1 VTSTPT
7 LLVDDDAEQRQL
19 VAGLLARAGIAPV
32 FEAANAE
39 EALLAAAHRPELG
52 LVILDIVMP
61 ARSGLDILPEL
72 HDLVP
77 QASIV
82 VLSNLPRH
90 RAADLARAR
99 GATGF
104 VEKRVPPER
113 LVTEI
118 LVAAAVATV
127 TADRVTAQLP
137 AESIAARTARGI
149 VRTALSTADQEL
161 LDSVELLVSELVTN
175 AVLHATSAPR
185 LDVHVGRARVRIE
198 VFDDDATPPHTRLPN
213 SSGIGGWGLQL
224 VDQLASRWGSDP
236 QPGGKVVWFEM
247 DRSRPA

>member
-1 VTSTPT
+1 VTTTPT
-7 LLVDDDAEQRQL
+7 LLVDDDAEQRRL
-19 VAGLLARAGIAPV
+19 VGGLLARAGIGPV
-32 FEAANAE
+32 FEAANAD
-39 EALLAAAHRPELG
+39 EALLAAVQHPELG
-52 LVILDIVMP
+52 LVVLDIVMP
-61 ARSGLDILPEL
+61 ERSGLDVLPDL

-90 RAADLARAR
+90 RVVDLARAR

-104 VEKRVPPER
+104 VEKRVAPGR

-127 TADRVTAQLP
+127 TANRVSAQLP
-137 AESIAARTARGI
+137 AESISARTARGL
-149 VRTALSTADQEL
+149 VRNMLSTADQEL

-185 LDVHVGRARVRIE
+185 LDVHVGRASIRVE
-198 VFDDDATPPHTRLPN
+198 VFDDDLTPPHTRVPDGT
-213 SSGIGGWGLQL
+213 GIGGWGLQL
-224 VDQLASRWGSDP
+224 VDRLASRWGSDP
-236 QPGGKVVWFEM
+236 QPGGKVVWFEI
-247 DRSRPA
+247 DRPRPA

>member
-1 VTSTPT
+1 VTGTPT
-7 LLVDDDAEQRQL
+7 LLVDDDDEQRQL

-32 FEAANAE
+32 FEAANADQ
-39 EALLAAAHRPELG
+39 ALLGAAQHPELS
-52 LVILDIVMP
+52 LVVLDIVMP
-61 ARSGLDILPEL
+61 ERSGLDILPEL

-90 RAADLARAR
+90 RVADLARAR

-104 VEKRVPPER
+104 VEKRVAPER
-113 LVTEI
+113 LVAEI
-118 LVAAAVATV
+118 LVAAAVATI
-127 TADRVTAQLP
+127 TADGVSVKLP
-137 AESIAARTARGI
+137 AEPIAARTARGV
-149 VRTALSTADQEL
+149 VRNVLSTADQAL

-185 LDVHVGRARVRIE
+185 LDVHVGRARIRVE
-198 VFDDDATPPHTRLPN
+198 VFDDDATPPHTRVP
-213 SSGIGGWGLQL
+213 GIGGWGLQL
-224 VDQLASRWGSDP
+224 VDRLATRWGSDP

-247 DRSRPA
+247 DRAQPA